1 MSVLNLYRQIAGRTG
16 VSLTTVTAPT
26 YGDVQDVVR
35 QAVEQLLSMPIKN
48 GVLEPFK
55 AKTDIG
61 VSGAPSKFMDTVV
74 TNACNDEWLCSFSI
88 PTGATA
94 YKADAVAARAKND
107 VFATAIGA
115 FALDAEAFN
124 GLRAINIY
132 KALNVASPKVTVYTE
147 HAIKPLDS
155 PWYYVILPSIVV
167 WNSGEEIR
175 LEAEFKDSY
184 ASAKAGSTVNLYIVP
199 LPTVKLIPRELSVYQ
214 I

>member
-1 MSVLNLYRQIAGRTG
+1 MSALNLYRQIVGKTG

-26 YGDVQDVVR
+26 YGDVQDIVR
-35 QAVEQLLSMPIKN
+35 QAVEQLLSMPVKN

-55 AKTDIG
+55 ARTDIG
-61 VSGAPSKFMDTVV
+61 TPAAPSKYMDTVV
-74 TNACNDEWLCSFSI
+74 ANLCNDEWLCSFSI
-88 PTGATA
+88 PAGATA
-94 YKADAVAARAKND
+94 YKADFIAARAKND

-115 FALDAEAFN
+115 FALDQEAFN
-124 GLRAINIY
+124 ALRAINVY
-132 KALNVASPKVTVYTE
+132 KALNVASPKTAIYTE

-184 ASAKAGSTVNLYIVP
+184 ASTKAGSTVNLYIVP
-199 LPTVKLIPRELSVYQ
+199 LPTAKLIPRELSVYQ